1 MNVKLYKRRENTD
14 SFKPN
19 NNSLNVNNLEF
30 NTQGKIKE
38 KFITINTNSI
48 PFPKENRIKELEIS
62 LKPNNII
69 RKISPRNDK
78 PYLKPKFQL
87 KNRNSFCIK
96 NKATKNN
103 DKTEFKTK
111 DVLSDINLNL
121 FKIYYDENIK
131 KLKIIKD
138 KNINK
143 ENEQKDNDKDNYSNY
158 KTNIKIDKNN
168 YKNDLSSSK
177 NTKSKKGKNISD
189 MKYLYPDTPTQS
201 TTTENKSDTKSL
213 KTQTKKGT
221 TNSKR
226 QSNIKKKNEINEKVK
241 KVKKNIH
248 YDKLSNFLQKKKQF
262 KKIDKTYKEMYNGN
276 KKLNN
281 NEMKSFEK
289 TLNKKK
295 TGINKDI
302 LIKKINF
309 NNLEKES
316 FNESIKKKFISHKN
330 NLSLNMTFEPEII
343 KNIFYKKNN
352 NVNNKNNNIK
362 KLYIS
367 SVKTRNIQDLK
378 NNNLNNLDNIQSCKN
393 AQRNTIQFPDN
404 YLFNFFRGRKK
415 DLLRNNSHGNGNQNL
430 SNNNSN
436 NISRE
441 SSFFDKQ
448 NLSFN
453 NNLFK
458 HNTLNFIKEKNE
470 NILNK
475 TKNILKLNES
485 KKVFTNKNSQRYLIL
500 DNYESNFDRY
510 PKRIIQQS
518 HKNFKEKIINI
529 PNISYFMNSKS
540 MKETE
545 KKSLLENK
553 FNRNKR
559 PCSLYF
565 NKNFIGK
572 EKCNI
577 TLNDYYNNA
586 VYKNNNLTINNIN
599 ISPNNIGYNNKHFGG
614 MNKNFSVVGNKKEID
629 INNNINKLSK
639 FNFNLKK
646 FISLNE
652 NNSSQN
658 FCKDINQR
666 TIDNN
671 NIFKFNR
678 NKLNFQHSHNTSMNF
693 IPSFLS
699 LNNKNNE

>member
-1 MNVKLYKRRENTD
+1 MNVKLYKRRENSD
-14 SFKPN
+14 YFKLN
-19 NNSLNVNNLEF
+19 NNSLNSNNLEF
-30 NTQGKIKE
+30 NTQGKIQE
-38 KFITINTNSI
+38 KFITINANKI

-62 LKPNNII
+62 LKPNNIN

-96 NKATKNN
+96 NKITKNN
-103 DKTEFKTK
+103 DKNVFKTK
-111 DVLSDINLNL
+111 DALNDINLNL

-131 KLKIIKD
+131 KLKILKD

-143 ENEQKDNDKDNYSNY
+143 ENELNDNVKENYSNY
-158 KTNIKIDKNN
+158 KTNIKNN
-168 YKNDLSSSK
+168 YKSDLSGNK
-177 NTKSKKGKNISD
+177 NTESKKGKNISNI
-189 MKYLYPDTPTQS
+189 KYLYPDTPSQS

-226 QSNIKKKNEINEKVK
+226 KSNIKKKNEINEKI
-241 KVKKNIH
+241 KKNIH
-248 YDKLSNFLQKKKQF
+248 YEHLSKFPQKKKQF
-262 KKIDKTYKEMYNGN
+262 KKIDKTYKDIYNGN
-276 KKLNN
+276 KKLIN
-281 NEMKSFEK
+281 NELKSLEK

-295 TGINKDI
+295 NDINKDI

-309 NNLEKES
+309 NNLEKDS
-316 FNESIKKKFISHKN
+316 LNESKKKFISHKN

-343 KNIFYKKNN
+343 KNILYKKNN
-352 NVNNKNNNIK
+352 NINNINNNIK

-378 NNNLNNLDNIQSCKN
+378 KNNLKNLDNIQSCKN

-404 YLFNFFRGRKK
+404 YLFNFFRERKK
-415 DLLRNNSHGNGNQNL
+415 DILRNRSFGNSDQNL

-441 SSFFDKQ
+441 SSFLDKQ

-485 KKVFTNKNSQRYLIL
+485 KQFFTNKNSQRYLIS

-545 KKSLLENK
+545 KKSLLDNK
-553 FNRNKR
+553 FNRNKK
-559 PCSLYF
+559 PCSLYY
-565 NKNFIGK
+565 NKNFVGK

-577 TLNDYYNNA
+577 SLNDYYNNA
-586 VYKNNNLTINNIN
+586 IYKNNNLTINNIN
-599 ISPNNIGYNNKHFGG
+599 ISSNNLGYNNKHFGG
-614 MNKNFSVVGNKKEID
+614 IYKNFSTLENKRDID
-629 INNNINKLSK
+629 INNNIDKLSK
-639 FNFNLKK
+639 LNINLKK
-646 FISLNE
+646 FIS
-652 NNSSQN
+652 SHN
-658 FCKDINQR
+658 FCKDINKR
-666 TIDNN
+666 MIENNN

-678 NKLNFQHSHNTSMNF
+678 NKSNFRHSHKTSMNF

-699 LNNKNNE
+699 LNKTNIE